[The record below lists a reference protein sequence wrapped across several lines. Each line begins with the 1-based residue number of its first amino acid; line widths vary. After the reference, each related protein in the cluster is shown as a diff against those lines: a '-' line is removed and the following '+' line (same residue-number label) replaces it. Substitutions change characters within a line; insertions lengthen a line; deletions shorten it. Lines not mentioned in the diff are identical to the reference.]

1 MPGGRLVLPKE
12 SVALRCAKMPMT
24 RQRRCS
30 RVVSAGQRPTIR
42 SGGHCYEDF
51 YANNPNGTLI
61 DMSMMNHVGAL
72 PQDARYRVGVG
83 ATLGQAYQ
91 ELYKLYNVTLP
102 GGTCGSV
109 GAGGHITGGGY
120 GLVSRLYGTTA
131 DWVTGVDILTV
142 DSKGKVALRKCTA
155 TTGC

>member
-1 MPGGRLVLPKE
+1 MVN
-12 SVALRCAKMPMT
+12 
-24 RQRRCS
+24 
-30 RVVSAGQRPTIR
+30 AGQRPTIR

-61 DMSMMNHVGAL
+61 DMSLMNHVGDL

-102 GGTCGSV
+102 GGTCDSV
-109 GAGGHITGGGY
+109 GAGVISPGAD
-120 GLVSRLYGTTA
+120 TA
-131 DWVTGVDILTV
+131 WFH
-142 DSKGKVALRKCTA
+142 ACTA
-155 TTGC
+155 QLRIG